1 VDAIRDSA
9 RAIARAVNAREV
21 SAAEIAETLIP
32 HVERVDAQVGA
43 YLQRTPE
50 LMREQALH
58 VDRRLA
64 AGEVLPLAGVP
75 VAIKDNMCLT
85 GTRTTAGS
93 KILENFVAPYTATA
107 VQRLLDAG
115 ALPIGKTNLD
125 EFAMGS
131 SCENS
136 ALGVT
141 RNPYDLDRVPGGSSG
156 GSAAAVGGFEATIS
170 LGSDTGGSI
179 REPAAFCNIVGF
191 KPTYGRVSR
200 YGLIAFASSLDQIG
214 PFGRTVEDT
223 ALCYDAIAGKDPLDA
238 TSVDRAVEPTA
249 DALRQD
255 LRGVRVG
262 IVKEFALD
270 EIGDPNVREVYR
282 AAYADLERLGAELV
296 EVELPTA
303 EYGLATY
310 YLIAPAECSSN
321 LARFDG
327 VRYGL
332 RVPGADVNEMYDKT
346 RAAGFGPEVKRR
358 ILIGTYALSS
368 GYYDAYYVKAQKA
381 RTRFGEDFARAFAR
395 CDVIASPAASSPA
408 FVFKAKSDP
417 VAMYLMDYYTI
428 PISLAGLP
436 SLSIPCGAVVPE
448 GGTRPMPLG
457 LQLASPLFTER
468 ALLGYAHAYERA
480 TRHAEKLSPVI
491 LETESTMSLRAPS
504 GNLA

>member
-1 VDAIRDSA
+1 MDPIRDSA
-9 RAIARAVNAREV
+9 RAIARDVNARAV
-21 SAAEIAETLIP
+21 SATEIAETLIP
-32 HVERVDAQVGA
+32 HVARVDAELGA
-43 YLQRTPE
+43 YRELTPD
-50 LMREQALH
+50 LMRAH
-58 VDRRLA
+58 ARRVDERIARGERLS
-64 AGEVLPLAGVP
+64 LAGVP

-85 GTRTTAGS
+85 GTHTTAGS
-93 KILENFVAPYTATA
+93 KILEGFTAPYTATA

-131 SCENS
+131 SGENS
-136 ALGVT
+136 AFEKT
-141 RNPYDLDRVPGGSSG
+141 RNPYDLERVPGGSSA
-156 GSAAAVGGFEATIS
+156 GSAASVAAQAATIS

-179 REPAAFCNIVGF
+179 REPAAFCNVVGF

-214 PFGRTVEDT
+214 PFARSVDDA
-223 ALCYDAIAGKDPLDA
+223 ALTYDAIAGKDPLDA
-238 TSVDRAVEPTA
+238 TSIDRPAESTA
-249 DALRQD
+249 DGLRDD

-262 IVKEFALD
+262 IVKEFALSALD
-270 EIGDPNVREVYR
+270 AATRACYE

-296 EVELPTA
+296 EVTLPTA

-332 RVPGADVNEMYDKT
+332 RVDGADVGEMYERT

-368 GYYDAYYVKAQKA
+368 GYYDAYYLKAQKA
-381 RTRFGEDFARAFAR
+381 RTRIGEDFARAFER

-408 FVFKAKSDP
+408 FKFNAKSDP
-417 VAMYLMDYYTI
+417 VTMYLMDYYTI
-428 PISLAGLP
+428 PGSLAGLP
-436 SLSIPCGAVVPE
+436 SLSVPCGAVVPE
-448 GGTRPMPLG
+448 DGTRAMPLG
-457 LQLASPLFTER
+457 LQLTSPLFTER
-468 ALLGYAHAYERA
+468 ALLGAAHAYERA
-480 TRHAEKLSPVI
+480 TMHAEKL
-491 LETESTMSLRAPS
+491 APPEICKT
-504 GNLA
+504 

>member
-1 VDAIRDSA
+1 MDPVRDSA
-9 RAIARAVNAREV
+9 VAIARAVNARES
-21 SAAEIAETLIP
+21 SAAEIAEALIP
-32 HVERVDAQVGA
+32 HVERVDARLGA
-43 YLQRTPE
+43 YLQLTPE
-50 LMREQALH
+50 LMRERARR
-58 VDRRLA
+58 VDERVRS
-64 AGEVLPLAGVP
+64 GETLPLAGVP
-75 VAIKDNMCLT
+75 VAIKDNMCLD

-107 VQRLLDAG
+107 VQKLLDAG

-156 GSAAAVGGFEATIS
+156 GSAAAVGGFEATLS
-170 LGSDTGGSI
+170 VGSDTGGSI
-179 REPAAFCNIVGF
+179 REPAAFCNVVGF

-214 PFGRTVEDT
+214 PFARTVEEA
-223 ALCYDAIAGKDPLDA
+223 ALAYDVLAGHDRLDA
-238 TSVDRAVEPTA
+238 TSVDRPVEPA
-249 DALRQD
+249 AGGLRED

-262 IVKEFALD
+262 IVKEFGLD
-270 EIGDPNVREVYR
+270 KLDAAVRAAYET
-282 AAYADLERLGAELV
+282 AYADLEKLGAELV

-332 RVPGADVNEMYDKT
+332 RVPGADVNEMYEKT
-346 RAAGFGPEVKRR
+346 RDAGFGAEVKRR

-368 GYYDAYYVKAQKA
+368 GYYDAYYLKAQKA
-381 RTRFGEDFARAFAR
+381 RTKIAEDFARAF
-395 CDVIASPAASSPA
+395 
-408 FVFKAKSDP
+408 
-417 VAMYLMDYYTI
+417 
-428 PISLAGLP
+428 
-436 SLSIPCGAVVPE
+436 
-448 GGTRPMPLG
+448 
-457 LQLASPLFTER
+457 
-468 ALLGYAHAYERA
+468 
-480 TRHAEKLSPVI
+480 
-491 LETESTMSLRAPS
+491 
-504 GNLA
+504 